1 MEISRVS
8 TKYQATIPLKIRK
21 LLGIKQG
28 DAVAY
33 DIENGEVKLRRAT
46 PVDLAYNRAV
56 SATLTEWESK
66 ADDDAYGDL

>member
-1 MEISRVS
+1 MEISKV
-8 TKYQATIPLKIRK
+8 TAKYQATIPLKVRK

-46 PVDLAYNRAV
+46 PMDLAYSNAV
-56 SATLTEWESK
+56 AATLTEWNSK
-66 ADDDAYGDL
+66 ADDDAYRDL